1 MTKQYQFISF
11 SNQACSNLLKKEA
24 TISKA
29 ILEITRDN
37 LEDIFANKTW

>member
-11 SNQACSNLLKKEA
+11 SNQACNLLKKEA